1 MPNAQ
6 LKWDLLKYKVLKF
19 TNKYSRKLAKKSK
32 ENRTLLDN
40 KLKELKGNLNTE
52 VNIQSYD
59 IYKRFDS
66 NDHIAEGI
74 RIQSSAIGMNM
85 VKSFF

>member
-19 TNKYSRKLAKKSK
+19 TNKYSRKLAKKPK

-59 IYKRFDS
+59 IYKRF
-66 NDHIAEGI
+66 
-74 RIQSSAIGMNM
+74 
-85 VKSFF
+85 